1 MRWSVADSRIA
12 VGWRRWRSRRGLSSA
27 PRAVVRAH
35 VPWYR
40 RALGVAAIL
49 SITLAGAGWIYDA
62 GRRIAGFERG
72 ESEQERQTLRAR
84 NAVLERELSQLRS
97 IASSSESTLQIERA
111 AQQQL
116 AKQIGSLEEENGRL
130 KEELAFF
137 ESLASGH
144 DAGPGPTIHRVRVMK
159 DTVPGQYRYRLL
171 VGMQGGKRKNQREFR
186 GEFQLVVQVQGQ
198 GKNATIVLP
207 ASDDPDRHKFLL
219 NFNHFQRIDGTFQVP
234 EGGEV
239 TSVEVRLLQDGA
251 MRAVETVAL

>member
-40 RALGVAAIL
+40 RALGVATIVVI
-49 SITLAGAGWIYDA
+49 SFAGAAWIYDA

-72 ESEQERQTLRAR
+72 ETEQELQALRTHTAE
-84 NAVLERELSQLRS
+84 LEAELSQLRS
-97 IASSSESTLQIERA
+97 IATSSESRLQIERA

-116 AKQIGSLEEENGRL
+116 ARQIGLLEEENSRL

-137 ESLASGH
+137 ESLASGQ
-144 DAGPGPTIHRVRVMK
+144 DAGPGPTIHRVRVTR

-171 VGMQGGKRKNQREFR
+171 VGMQGGKRKDQREFR
-186 GEFQLVVQVQGQ
+186 GELQLVVKVQAQ

-207 ASDDPDRHKFLL
+207 ASDDPNQQEFLL
-219 NFNHFQRIDGTFQVP
+219 KFSHFQRIDGTFQVP
-234 EGGEV
+234 EGSEV

-251 MRAVETVAL
+251 MRAVETVSL